1 MRRETS
7 LGINGISKNP
17 YLFNSTKVT
26 ILIPYSK
33 LKRKPKK
40 DIFEDDLC
48 VGMWHFEI
56 MIFSEKA

>member
-7 LGINGISKNP
+7 LEINGISKNP

-33 LKRKPKK
+33 LKIIRKK
-40 DIFEDDLC
+40 IFLK
-48 VGMWHFEI
+48 
-56 MIFSEKA
+56 MIYVWECGILKL